1 MFGFYLILEEKQVV
15 RYADI
20 KKITKIHF
28 FKKILKI
35 LIKN

>member
-20 KKITKIHF
+20 KKITKI
-28 FKKILKI
+28 